1 MIEIKN
7 LCKSFENN
15 AVIDNLN
22 CTIKDGSIYGL
33 VGANGAGKS
42 TFLRLINSIYLR
54 DSGSILIDGQE
65 VDENEELKQKIA
77 FLADSNYIFPDYTL
91 LDLAKMYESMYEKF
105 DMNYLKELAG
115 ELKLDLNKRV
125 GTYSKGLKRQ
135 CSIICILATKCE
147 YMFFDET
154 FDGLDTVVKAA
165 VKKVISKQMKEEKLT
180 IIMTSH
186 NLRELE
192 DICDSIGVLYK
203 GGILLDSEI
212 NSFKTNMVKVQVGFN
227 EEYDESKFESVH
239 PISYK
244 KSGSISTLVIR
255 NSKEEVEKVLRKMN
269 PIILDFIPLS
279 LEEIFIFEM
288 EVNGY
293 DFKEILE

>member
-7 LCKSFENN
+7 LCKSFGEIK
-15 AVIDNLN
+15 VIDNLN
-22 CTIKDGSIYGL
+22 CTIQDGSIYGL

-65 VDENEELKQKIA
+65 VNENEELKQKIA
-77 FLADSNYIFPDYTL
+77 FLADSNFIFSDYTL
-91 LDLAKMYESMYEKF
+91 LDLAKLYESMYEKF
-105 DMNYLKELAG
+105 DMKYFTELADT
-115 ELKLDLNKRV
+115 LKLDLKKKV

-135 CSIICILATKCE
+135 CSIICVLATKAE

-165 VKKVISKQMKEEKLT
+165 IKKIINNQMRDGKLT

-192 DICDSIGVLYK
+192 DICDTIGVLYK
-203 GGILLDSEI
+203 GGILLDRDI
-212 NSFKTNMVKVQVGFN
+212 NSFKTDMVKVQVGFN
-227 EEYDESKFESVH
+227 EEYDESKFDSIDH
-239 PISYK
+239 ISYK

-255 NSKEEVEKVLRKMN
+255 GNKEDVEKALREMN
-269 PIILDFIPLS
+269 PVVLDFIPLS

>member
-7 LCKSFENN
+7 LCKSFGNK
-15 AVIDNLN
+15 VIIDNLN
-22 CTIKDGSIYGL
+22 CSIQEGSIYGL

-42 TFLRLINSIYLR
+42 TLLRLINSIYLR
-54 DSGSILIDGQE
+54 DSGTILIDGQE
-65 VDENEELKQKIA
+65 VNENETLKQKIA
-77 FLADSNYIFPDYTL
+77 FLADSNYIYSDYTL
-91 LDLAKMYESMYEKF
+91 LDLAKLYESMYEKF
-105 DMNYLKELAG
+105 DMNYLKELTG
-115 ELKLDLNKRV
+115 QLKLDLNKKV

-135 CSIICILATKCE
+135 CSIICVLATKAE

-165 VKKVISKQMKEEKLT
+165 IKKIISKQMSDSKLT

-186 NLRELE
+186 NLREVE

-203 GGILLDSEI
+203 GGILLDREI
-212 NSFKTNMVKVQVGFN
+212 NSFKTNMVKVQIGFK
-227 EEYDESKFESVH
+227 EDYDETRFEAVH

-244 KSGSISTLVIR
+244 KIGSIATLVIR
-255 NSKEEVEKVLRKMN
+255 GDREEVEKILQDMN
-269 PIILDFIPLS
+269 PAILDFIPLS